1 MPWALPGTPSLS
13 FIGHKRRKEV
23 IKPCSTLVFRN
34 CCWCCWSPFWWSGPK
49 DLPKVA
55 RWLGRTVK
63 KSRRLLNE
71 IKKESGWDELEKEVR
86 DVQHDVKDA
95 VKQGDV
101 SAELREAKKSVQDSA
116 EKFDKD
122 TKSN

>member
-1 MPWALPGTPSLS
+1 M
-13 FIGHKRRKEV
+13 FNIGFSELL
-23 IKPCSTLVFRN
+23 LVLLVAFLVV
-34 CCWCCWSPFWWSGPK
+34 GPK

-55 RWLGRTVK
+55 RWLGRTV
-63 KSRRLLNE
+63 NE

>member
-1 MPWALPGTPSLS
+1 M
-13 FIGHKRRKEV
+13 FNIGFSELLLLL
-23 IKPCSTLVFRN
+23 LVAFLVV
-34 CCWCCWSPFWWSGPK
+34 GPK

-55 RWLGRTVK
+55 RWLGRAVK

>member
-1 MPWALPGTPSLS
+1 M
-13 FIGHKRRKEV
+13 FNIGFSELL
-23 IKPCSTLVFRN
+23 LVLLVAFLVV
-34 CCWCCWSPFWWSGPK
+34 GPK

-55 RWLGRTVK
+55 RWLGRAVK

-101 SAELREAKKSVQDSA
+101 SAELREAKKSVRDSA

>member
-1 MPWALPGTPSLS
+1 M
-13 FIGHKRRKEV
+13 FNIGFSELL
-23 IKPCSTLVFRN
+23 LVLLVAFLVV
-34 CCWCCWSPFWWSGPK
+34 GPK

-55 RWLGRTVK
+55 RWLGRAVK

-86 DVQHDVKDA
+86 DVQHDVKDT
-95 VKQGDV
+95 VRQGDV

>member
-1 MPWALPGTPSLS
+1 M
-13 FIGHKRRKEV
+13 FNIGFSELL
-23 IKPCSTLVFRN
+23 LVLLVAFLVV
-34 CCWCCWSPFWWSGPK
+34 GPK

-55 RWLGRTVK
+55 RWLGRAVK

-86 DVQHDVKDA
+86 DVQHDVKDI

>member
-1 MPWALPGTPSLS
+1 M
-13 FIGHKRRKEV
+13 FNIGFSELL
-23 IKPCSTLVFRN
+23 LVLLVAFLVV
-34 CCWCCWSPFWWSGPK
+34 GPK

-55 RWLGRTVK
+55 RWLGRAVN

>member
-1 MPWALPGTPSLS
+1 M
-13 FIGHKRRKEV
+13 FNIGFSELL
-23 IKPCSTLVFRN
+23 LVLLVAFLVV
-34 CCWCCWSPFWWSGPK
+34 GPK

-55 RWLGRTVK
+55 RWLGRAVK

-116 EKFDKD
+116 ENFDKD

>member
-1 MPWALPGTPSLS
+1 M
-13 FIGHKRRKEV
+13 FNIGFSELL
-23 IKPCSTLVFRN
+23 LVLLVAFLVV
-34 CCWCCWSPFWWSGPK
+34 GPK

-55 RWLGRTVK
+55 RWLGRTGK

>member
-1 MPWALPGTPSLS
+1 M
-13 FIGHKRRKEV
+13 FNIGFSELL
-23 IKPCSTLVFRN
+23 LVLLVAFLVV
-34 CCWCCWSPFWWSGPK
+34 GPK

-55 RWLGRTVK
+55 RWLGRAVK

-122 TKSN
+122 MKSN

>member
-1 MPWALPGTPSLS
+1 M
-13 FIGHKRRKEV
+13 FNIGFSELL
-23 IKPCSTLVFRN
+23 LVLLVAFLVV
-34 CCWCCWSPFWWSGPK
+34 GPK
-49 DLPKVA
+49 DLHKVA

>member
-1 MPWALPGTPSLS
+1 M
-13 FIGHKRRKEV
+13 FNIGFSELL
-23 IKPCSTLVFRN
+23 LVLLVAFLVV
-34 CCWCCWSPFWWSGPK
+34 GPK

-55 RWLGRTVK
+55 RWLGRAVK

-95 VKQGDV
+95 AKQGDV

-116 EKFDKD
+116 EKFDED

>member
-1 MPWALPGTPSLS
+1 M
-13 FIGHKRRKEV
+13 FNIGFSELL
-23 IKPCSTLVFRN
+23 LVLLVAFLVV
-34 CCWCCWSPFWWSGPK
+34 GPK
-49 DLPKVA
+49 DLLKVA

>member
-1 MPWALPGTPSLS
+1 M
-13 FIGHKRRKEV
+13 FNIGFSELL
-23 IKPCSTLVFRN
+23 LVLLVAFLVV
-34 CCWCCWSPFWWSGPK
+34 GPK

-55 RWLGRTVK
+55 RWLGRAVK

-116 EKFDKD
+116 EMFDKD

>member
-1 MPWALPGTPSLS
+1 M
-13 FIGHKRRKEV
+13 FNIGFTELL
-23 IKPCSTLVFRN
+23 LVLLVAFLVV
-34 CCWCCWSPFWWSGPK
+34 GPK

-55 RWLGRTVK
+55 RWLGRAVK

>member
-1 MPWALPGTPSLS
+1 M
-13 FIGHKRRKEV
+13 FNIGFSELL
-23 IKPCSTLVFRN
+23 LVLLVAFLVV
-34 CCWCCWSPFWWSGPK
+34 GPK
-49 DLPKVA
+49 ALPKVA
-55 RWLGRTVK
+55 RWLGRAVK

>member
-1 MPWALPGTPSLS
+1 M
-13 FIGHKRRKEV
+13 FNIGFSELL
-23 IKPCSTLVFRN
+23 LVLLVAFLVV
-34 CCWCCWSPFWWSGPK
+34 GPK

-55 RWLGRTVK
+55 RWLGRAVK

-95 VKQGDV
+95 VKQGNV

>member
-1 MPWALPGTPSLS
+1 M
-13 FIGHKRRKEV
+13 FNIGFSELL
-23 IKPCSTLVFRN
+23 LVLLVAFLVV
-34 CCWCCWSPFWWSGPK
+34 GPK

-63 KSRRLLNE
+63 KPRRLLNE

-86 DVQHDVKDA
+86 DVQHDVKDT

>member
-1 MPWALPGTPSLS
+1 M
-13 FIGHKRRKEV
+13 FNIGFSELL
-23 IKPCSTLVFRN
+23 LVLLVAFLVV
-34 CCWCCWSPFWWSGPK
+34 GPK

-55 RWLGRTVK
+55 HWLGRTVK

>member
-1 MPWALPGTPSLS
+1 M
-13 FIGHKRRKEV
+13 FNIGFSELL
-23 IKPCSTLVFRN
+23 LVLLVAFLVV
-34 CCWCCWSPFWWSGPK
+34 GPK

-55 RWLGRTVK
+55 RWLGRAVK

-71 IKKESGWDELEKEVR
+71 IKKESGWDELEKEIR

>member
-1 MPWALPGTPSLS
+1 M
-13 FIGHKRRKEV
+13 FNIGFSELL
-23 IKPCSTLVFRN
+23 LVLLVAFLVV
-34 CCWCCWSPFWWSGPK
+34 GPK

-55 RWLGRTVK
+55 RWLGRAVK

-86 DVQHDVKDA
+86 DVQHNVKDT

>member
-1 MPWALPGTPSLS
+1 M
-13 FIGHKRRKEV
+13 FNIGFSELL
-23 IKPCSTLVFRN
+23 LVLLVAFLVV
-34 CCWCCWSPFWWSGPK
+34 GPK
-49 DLPKVA
+49 DLPMVA

>member
-1 MPWALPGTPSLS
+1 M
-13 FIGHKRRKEV
+13 FNIGFSELL
-23 IKPCSTLVFRN
+23 LVLLVAFLVV
-34 CCWCCWSPFWWSGPK
+34 GPK
-49 DLPKVA
+49 DLSKVA

-86 DVQHDVKDA
+86 DVQHDVKDT

>member
-1 MPWALPGTPSLS
+1 M
-13 FIGHKRRKEV
+13 FNIGFSELL
-23 IKPCSTLVFRN
+23 LVLLVAFLVV
-34 CCWCCWSPFWWSGPK
+34 GPK
-49 DLPKVA
+49 DLPTVA

-86 DVQHDVKDA
+86 DVQHDVKDT

>member
-1 MPWALPGTPSLS
+1 M
-13 FIGHKRRKEV
+13 FNIGFSELL
-23 IKPCSTLVFRN
+23 LVLLVAFLVV
-34 CCWCCWSPFWWSGPK
+34 GPK

-55 RWLGRTVK
+55 RWLGRPVK

-86 DVQHDVKDA
+86 DVQHDVKDT

>member
-1 MPWALPGTPSLS
+1 M
-13 FIGHKRRKEV
+13 FNIGFSELL
-23 IKPCSTLVFRN
+23 LVLLVAFLVV
-34 CCWCCWSPFWWSGPK
+34 GPK

-55 RWLGRTVK
+55 RWLGRAVK

-101 SAELREAKKSVQDSA
+101 SAELREAKKSVQERKRQKRAS
-116 EKFDKD
+116 F
-122 TKSN
+122 

>member
-1 MPWALPGTPSLS
+1 M
-13 FIGHKRRKEV
+13 FNIGFSELL
-23 IKPCSTLVFRN
+23 LVLLVAFLVV
-34 CCWCCWSPFWWSGPK
+34 GPK

-55 RWLGRTVK
+55 RWLGRTAK
-63 KSRRLLNE
+63 KSRRLMNE

>member
-1 MPWALPGTPSLS
+1 M
-13 FIGHKRRKEV
+13 FNIGFSELL
-23 IKPCSTLVFRN
+23 LVLLVAFLVV
-34 CCWCCWSPFWWSGPK
+34 GPK

-55 RWLGRTVK
+55 RWLGRAVK

-95 VKQGDV
+95 MKQGDV

>member
-1 MPWALPGTPSLS
+1 MSN
-13 FIGHKRRKEV
+13 IGFSELL
-23 IKPCSTLVFRN
+23 LVLLVAFLVV
-34 CCWCCWSPFWWSGPK
+34 GPK

-55 RWLGRTVK
+55 RWLGRAVK

-122 TKSN
+122 TKSAK

>member
-1 MPWALPGTPSLS
+1 M
-13 FIGHKRRKEV
+13 FNIGFSELL
-23 IKPCSTLVFRN
+23 LVLLVAFLVV
-34 CCWCCWSPFWWSGPK
+34 GPK

-55 RWLGRTVK
+55 RWLK

>member
-1 MPWALPGTPSLS
+1 M
-13 FIGHKRRKEV
+13 FNIGFSELL
-23 IKPCSTLVFRN
+23 LVLLVAFLVV
-34 CCWCCWSPFWWSGPK
+34 GPK

-55 RWLGRTVK
+55 RWLGRAVK

-101 SAELREAKKSVQDSA
+101 SADLREAKKSVQDSA
-116 EKFDKD
+116 EKIDKD